1 MLRVELLNVQRQ
13 GRFFCTDHIDGLSY
27 TRCCTRISEMFPQLE
42 LNKLLEN
49 GYDSPYFLVEQIKK
63 ERV

>member
-1 MLRVELLNVQRQ
+1 
-13 GRFFCTDHIDGLSY
+13 
-27 TRCCTRISEMFPQLE
+27 MFPQLE